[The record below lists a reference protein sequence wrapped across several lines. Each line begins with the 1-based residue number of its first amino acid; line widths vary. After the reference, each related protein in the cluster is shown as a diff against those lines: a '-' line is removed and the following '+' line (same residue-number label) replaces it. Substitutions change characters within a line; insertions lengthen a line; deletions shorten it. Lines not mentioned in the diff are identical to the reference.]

1 MKKRFR
7 LIIIAFSVSFAV
19 MASLSL
25 YSLKQFSTLKGYSD
39 QVDHTNKVI
48 TLLYKIEG
56 GIKEYDIQ
64 EQGFMLYKDSLYVQR
79 LTTITKNVSTD
90 IHALSSLI
98 QDNQQQKSNL
108 TMLRSALTMRIASI
122 KDNFRYLDTI
132 NTSFISRY
140 YIDGRKYRNDC
151 LKYLRL
157 MLKQEKKLLHS
168 RFESKQYYQQSTSNT
183 IIYLL
188 AIFAIGTII
197 LFILMIREL
206 KKRMSYQDEL
216 QKKLVDLKRSH
227 SELEQIAFAA
237 SHDLQEPL
245 RKIQIFGNRLQTM
258 KTDAPAGEQEIIISR
273 INAAAER
280 MQLLIDDM
288 VNLTSLINEDS
299 KKEPVDLNL
308 ILKNVLDELSPAI
321 TKTGAVI
328 HREVLPE
335 LNGFSRQFHL
345 LFKSM
350 IDNSLKFRRPDT
362 APIIAIRSD
371 KTSGE
376 DLANINLELVSKK
389 FHRITISDN
398 GIGFDNKFIS
408 KIFQIFQ
415 TLHNQESGYEGK
427 GIGLAIC
434 QRIMVN
440 HEGYIIAYGHPEA
453 GATFKLFFPAGE

>member
-7 LIIIAFSVSFAV
+7 LIIVAFSVSFAV

-25 YSLKQFSTLKGYSD
+25 YSLNQFSTLTGYSD

-56 GIKEYDIQ
+56 GIKDYDI
-64 EQGFMLYKDSLYVQR
+64 EEHAYMLNKDKGYVGR
-79 LTTITKNVSTD
+79 LTAITARVSRD
-90 IHALSSLI
+90 LHALSLLI
-98 QDNQQQKSNL
+98 KNNKQQKNNL
-108 TMLRSALTMRIASI
+108 TLLRSALTMRIATI
-122 KDNFRYLDTI
+122 KDNFKYLDTATI
-132 NTSFISRY
+132 AASSPY
-140 YIDGRKYRNDC
+140 YIKGEVYKTDC
-151 LKYLRL
+151 LNYLSQ
-157 MLKQEKKLLHS
+157 MLKIEKSQLQN
-168 RFESKQYYQQSTSNT
+168 RFENKKHYQQSTSNT

-188 AIFAIGTII
+188 AIFAIGTIF
-197 LFILMIREL
+197 LFVLMIREL

-216 QKKLVDLKRSH
+216 QRKLVDLKRSH

-245 RKIQIFGNRLQTM
+245 RKIQVFGNRLETL
-258 KTDAPAGEQEIIISR
+258 KDGASREEQQAIIGR

-288 VNLTSLINEDS
+288 VNLTSLINEDTE
-299 KKEPVDLNL
+299 KEHADLNY
-308 ILKNVLDELSPAI
+308 ILKNVLDELSGII
-321 TKTGAVI
+321 TQTDAVI

-335 LNGFSRQFHL
+335 LDGYPRQFHI

-350 IDNSLKFRRPDT
+350 LDNSLKFRRTGTP
-362 APIIAIRSD
+362 PIIAIRAD

-376 DLANINLELVSKK
+376 ELVQLNPELANKN

-408 KIFQIFQ
+408 KMFQIFQ
-415 TLHNQESGYEGK
+415 TLHSQESGYEGK

-440 HEGYIIAYGHPEA
+440 HEGYIIAHGHPEV
-453 GATFKLFFPAGE
+453 GATFKLFFPVKE

>member
-7 LIIIAFSVSFAV
+7 LIIVAFSVSFAV

-25 YSLKQFSTLKGYSD
+25 YSLKQFSTLTGYSD

-48 TLLYKIEG
+48 TVLYKIEI

-64 EQGFMLYKDSLYVQR
+64 EQSFMLHRDTLYIQR
-79 LTTITKNVSTD
+79 LTTITKSVSAD
-90 IHALSSLI
+90 IHSLSLLI
-98 QDNQQQKSNL
+98 SDNKSQKSNL
-108 TMLRSALTMRIASI
+108 TMLRSALTMRMASI
-122 KDNFRYLDTI
+122 KDNFRYLDT
-132 NTSFISRY
+132 TTLPLISSH
-140 YIDGRKYRNDC
+140 YISGRSYRNDC

-157 MLKQEKKLLHS
+157 MLKQEKTLLHS
-168 RFESKQYYQQSTSNT
+168 RFENKKYYQQSTSNT

-188 AIFAIGTII
+188 AIFAVGTII
-197 LFILMIREL
+197 LFILMISEL

-216 QKKLVDLKRSH
+216 QRKLVDLKRSH

-245 RKIQIFGNRLQTM
+245 RKIQIFGNRLQTLGNS
-258 KTDAPAGEQEIIISR
+258 ASAEEQGITISR

-299 KKEPVDLNL
+299 EKEMADLNH
-308 ILKNVLDELSPAI
+308 ILKNVLDELSPTIA
-321 TKTGAVI
+321 KTEAVI

-335 LNGFSRQFHL
+335 INGFSRQFHI

-350 IDNSLKFRRPDT
+350 IDNSLKFRRLDT
-362 APIIAIRSD
+362 LPVIAIRAD

-376 DLANINLELVSKK
+376 ELADIGRELVSKN

-398 GIGFDNKFIS
+398 GIGFDNKFIG

-440 HEGYIIAYGHPEA
+440 HEGYIIGYGHPEA
-453 GATFKLFFPAGE
+453 GATFKLFFPIDE